1 MFSDQGYTAQHL
13 DAVLRHQGG
22 HMENTVETLLVHG
35 DRNPD
40 ELMRKLSRTP
50 QGSALSGGGGD
61 GGSVD
66 ADAELARQLAR
77 EDEGHSRGG
86 GGGGATRGSGRPARG
101 GGGAGTTTTGRTTRR
116 PDPPPAAGTRGRG
129 TPIALPPDFLRIPGR
144 MYPAAS
150 SSSSS
155 SSSSRAAA
163 AATSD
168 MTDEQL
174 ARMLQDELFQE
185 ELRNNPEFS
194 HLAGRRN
201 PRAHHP
207 SWGAGAA
214 GAGGQT
220 TGRSNYGGAAGGGGD
235 VGKDILEGLSS
246 ECLFETLAFFSRSS
260 IFQSHSTTFFFFP

>member
-1 MFSDQGYTAQHL
+1 M
-13 DAVLRHQGG
+13 
-22 HMENTVETLLVHG
+22 
-35 DRNPD
+35 
-40 ELMRKLSRTP
+40 
-50 QGSALSGGGGD
+50 
-61 GGSVD
+61 
-66 ADAELARQLAR
+66 
-77 EDEGHSRGG
+77 
-86 GGGGATRGSGRPARG
+86 
-101 GGGAGTTTTGRTTRR
+101 TTGRTTRR

-144 MYPAAS
+144 MYPAA

-246 ECLFETLAFFSRSS
+246 ECLFETLAFFSRLS